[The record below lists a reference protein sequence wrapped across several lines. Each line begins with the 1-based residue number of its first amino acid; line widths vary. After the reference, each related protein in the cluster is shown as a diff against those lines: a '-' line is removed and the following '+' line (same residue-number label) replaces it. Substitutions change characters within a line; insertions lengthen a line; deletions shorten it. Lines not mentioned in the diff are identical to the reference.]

1 MDLGIVTRIT
11 GSLASIFYL
20 TGAFKNTIH
29 DIWVKRL
36 SYIGSGFSIGMVFF
50 SLFRIEKYY
59 QLKEFKLSL
68 EYQSLYTYQNLQL
81 IPKMFQEEMGIPKLV
96 YTIGEKFPI
105 VASLSGRLNLPKDHR
120 SHDDS
125 ECEIVEKSHKHKKS
139 HRRFFS
145 YEGQSLPSVDSDSL
159 NEKKSDSEA
168 GGSVFKSG
176 HNPFLTTKDHLVKM
190 WLNINEKVS
199 SKSKLMKEQSD
210 VLIINHD

>member
-1 MDLGIVTRIT
+1 MDLGIVTKIT
-11 GSLASIFYL
+11 GSLTSIFYL
-20 TGAFKNTIH
+20 TGSFKNTIQ

-36 SYIGSGFSIGMVFF
+36 YYIGSGFSIGIIILL
-50 SLFRIEKYY
+50 LFIIEKYY

-68 EYQSLYTYQNLQL
+68 EYQSLYTYQNLHL

-105 VASLSGRLNLPKDHR
+105 VASLSSRLSLPKDHR

-125 ECEIVEKSHKHKKS
+125 EYDIHTKSHKHKKL

-145 YEGQSLPSVDSDSL
+145 SEGQSIPSIDNETL
-159 NEKKSDSEA
+159 NTDSEA
-168 GGSVFKSG
+168 GGSVFKSS
-176 HNPFLTTKDHLVKM
+176 HNPFLSTKDHLVRM

-199 SKSKLMKEQSD
+199 SKNKLMKEQSD
-210 VLIINHD
+210 VNFINHDDS